1 MKNITLSFILKCIHV
16 CILCFR
22 LLYTLAM
29 KAEFLQH
36 LWTTILRTEQQSLF
50 GPSLVTTSLV
60 TVISRGTNLAP
71 GDFDRVVPLLATFCS
86 LLSLLISTLHDAEF
100 NKAVG
105 NTSGNQL
112 I

>member
-1 MKNITLSFILKCIHV
+1 MYHNYILF
-16 CILCFR
+16 FR
-22 LLYTLAM
+22 LLYTLAL

-36 LWTTILRTEQQSLF
+36 LWTAILRTEQQSLF

-71 GDFDRVVPLLATFCS
+71 GDFDRIVPLLATFCS
-86 LLSLLISTLHDAEF
+86 LFSLLISTLHDAEF

-105 NTSGNQL
+105 YNSGN
-112 I
+112 